1 MSDTASL
8 SPQFFID
15 TLPARKILENA
26 ADFVALITPDG
37 QILDINENGRMLMSI
52 WDEIELADLT
62 IVDLTAEAYQTLQQ
76 ETALPTAIQE
86 GSWQGEVVY
95 QSRDG
100 IEVPISQKIVGGFNL
115 DEKTPLLI
123 VFARDITE
131 RKWVETSLLES
142 ETRFRSSFENTTAG
156 MALVSQE
163 GRFLQTNTPLQDMLG
178 YTDQEFIDRKSVV

>member
-86 GSWQGEVVY
+86 GSWQGEEVY
-95 QSRDG
+95 QSLSL
-100 IEVPISQKIVGGFNL
+100 IHIS
-115 DEKTPLLI
+115 EP
-123 VFARDITE
+123 
-131 RKWVETSLLES
+131 
-142 ETRFRSSFENTTAG
+142 TR
-156 MALVSQE
+156 
-163 GRFLQTNTPLQDMLG
+163 P
-178 YTDQEFIDRKSVV
+178 Y

>member
-115 DEKTPLLI
+115 DEKPLAHRLRPRHYRTQMGRNLP
-123 VFARDITE
+123 ARK
-131 RKWVETSLLES
+131 RNPVQKLL
-142 ETRFRSSFENTTAG
+142 
-156 MALVSQE
+156 
-163 GRFLQTNTPLQDMLG
+163 
-178 YTDQEFIDRKSVV
+178 